1 MSGSH
6 RRHIVDIKTEANDP
20 TEVDS
25 RNIQLKLI
33 LQEANMNAAQVSSS
47 NFIARHSGLYSGQIK
62 SLLKDPDNYKL
73 DDECLYALLC
83 SLAYRSSKNVVV
95 VRPQV
100 SQSLY
105 HAIDDPTWEMNVR
118 DNAFGDTENYE
129 IALFPIFDGS
139 RLDIDSRHSLGN
151 YEGHWMLVI
160 HERHGQTLFFDS
172 FKSSNR
178 LAYLH
183 SNIVR
188 LLRDLDPELSSET
201 IAVRPSRA
209 GRQHNEQTDSTSCG
223 FYLVLYAEAFLAHAG
238 NTFLRNFNIS
248 TERRRLIDHLSKL
261 FFADLAEYT
270 SRPLDNAILGMFSVL
285 AFDSTFS
292 F

>member
-1 MSGSH
+1 MSDSH
-6 RRHIVDIKTEANDP
+6 RRQIVEIKREANDRAD
-20 TEVDS
+20 VDS
-25 RNIQLKLI
+25 KSTQTNLL
-33 LQEANMNAAQVSSS
+33 LQENNVSAAQAASVNS
-47 NFIARHSGLYSGQIK
+47 IARHAGLYSGQIK
-62 SLLKDPDNYKL
+62 SLLRDPENFKL

-83 SLAYRSSKNVVV
+83 SLAHRSSKNVVV

-105 HAIDDPTWEMNVR
+105 HAIDDPTWEMNIR
-118 DNAFGDTENYE
+118 DNAFGDTDNYE

-172 FKSSNR
+172 LKSSNR
-178 LAYLH
+178 LSYLH

-223 FYLVLYAEAFLAHAG
+223 FYLVLYAEAFLAHDG